1 MLCPK
6 CSNLDT
12 KVIDSRLTNSSREI
26 RRRRVCLSC
35 EHRFTTFERAEGASF
50 IIQKK
55 DETLVP
61 YDRQKIER
69 GVFRALEKRNISPE
83 KITEMINNLEEK
95 WTRQRK
101 QITSQ
106 NIGEDIMDSLLNIDQ
121 VAYIRFASVYKE
133 FKDIKSFES
142 ELNSLPR

>member
-6 CSNLDT
+6 CSNHDT

-26 RRRRVCLSC
+26 RRRRVCLEC

-55 DETLVP
+55 DKTLVP

-83 KITEMINNLEEK
+83 KITDMINNLEEK

-101 QITSQ
+101 QITSE
-106 NIGEDIMDSLLNIDQ
+106 NIGEDIMESLLNIDQ
-121 VAYIRFASVYKE
+121 VAYIRFASVYKD

-142 ELNSLPR
+142 ELNNLPK